1 MMIVRKRVS
10 TASRICLVAV
20 LLVAC
25 TFSQFE
31 HGDASWVDPD
41 TPDAGLTTEPL
52 TTGDDRE
59 YTLVS
64 CCSIVGFLEFDVI
77 MRLRV

>member
-1 MMIVRKRVS
+1 MMIVRKRVTTTS
-10 TASRICLVAV
+10 GICLVAV

-31 HGDASWVDPD
+31 YGDASWVDPD

-52 TTGDDRE
+52 TAGDDRK

-64 CCSIVGFLEFDVI
+64 AAVFLGYWSL
-77 MRLRV
+77 MS

>member
-1 MMIVRKRVS
+1 MMVVRKRV
-10 TASRICLVAV
+10 TTTSRICLVAV

-25 TFSQFE
+25 TFSLFE
-31 HGDASWVDPD
+31 YGDASWVDPD
-41 TPDAGLTTEPL
+41 TSDAGLTTEPL

-64 CCSIVGFLEFDVI
+64 VAVFLDFFDV
-77 MRLRV
+77 MWQNV

>member
-1 MMIVRKRVS
+1 MMIVRKRE
-10 TASRICLVAV
+10 TTTSRIRLATV

-25 TFSQFE
+25 TFSRFE
-31 HGDASWVDPD
+31 YGNASWVDPD

-52 TTGDDRE
+52 TKGDDRE

-64 CCSIVGFLEFDVI
+64 AAVLLGREFDVI